1 MLADSTILLVVVH
14 CSVLRQM
21 EELQQ
26 EQQEEY
32 GEPSKP
38 QSAAGAAS
46 SADPAAAGSEAA
58 AATSSSDAQ
67 PANGSS
73 CGTDAAQQAS
83 SSGRTVSK
91 AAADVDLDF
100 EAEEMGYWERQL
112 LTASIQLVQAS
123 AAVLKAFGKALL
135 QGPALAAG
143 SEALDGWESCL
154 WHTQHLRRAVED
166 LGAAMYP
173 PQVSK
178 GLCVDVGQARTAVST
193 YTP

>member
-1 MLADSTILLVVVH
+1 
-14 CSVLRQM
+14 M

-26 EQQEEY
+26 EQEEEY

-38 QSAAGAAS
+38 QSAAGADS
-46 SADPAAAGSEAA
+46 SAGPSSSAAAENPAAAGGDAA
-58 AATSSSDAQ
+58 AQTSSSDAQ

-73 CGTDAAQQAS
+73 SGADTQQQAS
-83 SSGRTVSK
+83 SSGKTVSK

-100 EAEEMGYWERQL
+100 EAEEMSYWEQQL

-135 QGPALAAG
+135 QGPGLAAG

-154 WHTQHLRRAVED
+154 WHSQHLRRAVED

-173 PQVSK
+173 PQVSE
-178 GLCVDVGQARTAVST
+178 CM
-193 YTP
+193 